1 MPERLPALVAISHGT
16 SSAEGQAAVRG
27 LRDAVGEALGR
38 RAARVDAG
46 TDGARTP
53 SLRLGHVDVEQPDVP
68 ATLASLD
75 SGEPA
80 VVVPLLLSAGYHVH
94 VDLTEA
100 VEAETGRPV
109 VLAGAL
115 GPDDRLVAVLIRRLA
130 EAGVRDDDAVVLA
143 VAGSSDRRAVD
154 DCLDMTARLAEAS
167 GRAVSVGFLSAA
179 EPSLPAAVAAAR
191 ADAAVARAIDAPG
204 APGALFGIPGVSD
217 IPGLPGVRRTNR
229 ATDAAAPRVVVAN
242 YLLAPGYFDDLAR
255 DAGADVVAEPLLLPD
270 APAPAELVE
279 IVLERYDEAS
289 ARAR

>member
-1 MPERLPALVAISHGT
+1 MPERSPALVAISHGT
-16 SSAEGQAAVRG
+16 SSPEGQTAVRG
-27 LRDAVGEALGR
+27 LRDAVGAAL
-38 RAARVDAG
+38 AARATANGADASG
-46 TDGARTP
+46 VP

-75 SGEPA
+75 EGEPA

-100 VEAETGRPV
+100 VEAETSRPV

-115 GPDDRLVAVLIRRLA
+115 GPDDRLVTVLIRRLA

-154 DCLDMTARLAEAS
+154 DCHDMTARLAAAS
-167 GRAVSVGFLSAA
+167 GLAVSVGFLSAA
-179 EPSLPAAVAAAR
+179 EPSLPDAVAAAR
-191 ADAAVARAIDAPG
+191 ADAEVARALDAPG
-204 APGALFGIPGVSD
+204 APGALLGIPGVAD

-229 ATDAAAPRVVVAN
+229 ATDASAPRVVVAN

-255 DAGADVVAEPLLLPD
+255 DAGADVVAQPLLLPD
-270 APAPAELVE
+270 APAPAELVD

-289 ARAR
+289 AR